1 MKSAAGMIGFIRGV
15 ALAAMALGMLL
26 GVTWLGLWGLAL
38 VGGPD
43 WRMPMQ
49 LLQSAAPLILL
60 GWIIR
65 LLTRTSLAK
74 VTS

>member
-1 MKSAAGMIGFIRGV
+1 MKSAAGVMGFVYGV
-15 ALAAMALGMLL
+15 ALAAMALGVLL
-26 GVTWLGLWGLAL
+26 GVAWLGLWGLAS

-49 LLQSAAPLILL
+49 LLQSAATLILL